1 MRSEKSKKLLVIE
14 DDTDIR
20 ELLKVALS
28 LEGYD
33 VDTAC
38 NGKEAWELLVHMKSR
53 PSVLVLDLMMPIM
66 DGWQFLD
73 KKNNSGQFKDLPTLI
88 ISATSEKRMPIA
100 QGNTVILKKPI
111 DLDEFLQKV
120 QELSEESAQ

>member
-1 MRSEKSKKLLVIE
+1 MHDKKSKKLLVVE
-14 DDTDIR
+14 DDADIR
-20 ELLKVALS
+20 ELLKVALT

-38 NGKEAWELLVHMKSR
+38 NGKEAWELLQLMKSR

-73 KKNNSGQFKDLPTLI
+73 KKNSSDQFKDLPTLI
-88 ISATSEKRMPIA
+88 ISATSEKKLPIA
-100 QGNTVILKKPI
+100 QPNTVILKKPI
-111 DLDEFLQKV
+111 DLDEFLEKV
-120 QELSEESAQ
+120 QDLSM